1 MISKGT
7 AGANVERM
15 PKEIPAGKDSYREF
29 RMNTVSQNY
38 VNVYTATPR
47 SEGISIEILVA
58 WFPAESSVM
67 E

>member
-1 MISKGT
+1 
-7 AGANVERM
+7 M